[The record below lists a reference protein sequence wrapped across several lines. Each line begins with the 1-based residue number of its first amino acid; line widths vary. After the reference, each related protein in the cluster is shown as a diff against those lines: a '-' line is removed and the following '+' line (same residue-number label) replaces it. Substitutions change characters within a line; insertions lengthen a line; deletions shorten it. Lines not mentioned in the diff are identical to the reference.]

1 MTVSPADA
9 TPETGTSPAVPRG
22 ISHLAIVRFLVEAL
36 ALIAIV
42 VATGLVSRF
51 LVPASPPDIHH
62 KLLMLTN
69 LVSAVTLLLVYA
81 LTIRLM
87 EHRSATEINPIAG
100 APQFL
105 LGAILGVVLISAVYA
120 VLWGLHLTHYGAGT
134 GTDGLIGGLVAMFCV
149 AILEEL
155 LLRAVL
161 FRIVEDATG
170 TTVAV
175 IVSAAVFGLLHGLNH
190 GATAVSTVAIALEA
204 GILLAM
210 AYALTRNLWFA
221 IGIHMAW
228 NFTEGDVFGAQV
240 SGGTGSH
247 SLYRFTLTGPD
258 LLTGGSFGP
267 EASVVAVGVCLFA
280 AIVIGVMV
288 VRRGNWRSAHFQLRL
303 A

>member
-1 MTVSPADA
+1 MTISSMNAP
-9 TPETGTSPAVPRG
+9 PAVPGG
-22 ISHLAIVRFLVEAL
+22 ISHLAIVRLLVLAA

-51 LVPASPPDIHH
+51 VVPASPADLHH
-62 KLLMLTN
+62 NLLMLTN
-69 LVSAVTLLLVYA
+69 LSSSLALLLVYA

-87 EHRSATEINPIAG
+87 EHRSATEIDPIRG

-105 LGAILGVVLISAVYA
+105 VGAILGVVLISAVYA
-120 VLWGLHLTHYGAGT
+120 VLWGLHLTHYSAGT

-149 AILEEL
+149 AVLEEL
-155 LLRAVL
+155 LLRAML

-170 TTVAV
+170 TTAA
-175 IVSAAVFGLLHGLNH
+175 IAVSAVVFGLLHGLNP
-190 GATAVSTVAIALEA
+190 GATTISTIAIALEA
-204 GILLAM
+204 GVLLAV
-210 AYALTRNLWFA
+210 AYAVTRNLWFA

-228 NFTEGDVFGAQV
+228 NFTEGDVYGAQV
-240 SGGTGSH
+240 SGGTASH
-247 SLYRFTLTGPD
+247 SLFKIWLAGPN
-258 LLTGGSFGP
+258 LLTGGTFGP

-288 VRRGNWRSAHFQLRL
+288 VRRGNWQPARFQLRL

>member
-1 MTVSPADA
+1 MTDSLVSPTA
-9 TPETGTSPAVPRG
+9 PAVPPG
-22 ISHLAIVRFLVEAL
+22 VSHLAVVRFLVEAL

-42 VATGLVSRF
+42 FATGLVSHH
-51 LVPASPPDIHH
+51 LVPASPAALHH
-62 KLLMLTN
+62 NLLMLTN
-69 LVSAVTLLLVYA
+69 LLSSLALLLVYA

-87 EHRSATEINPIAG
+87 EHRNATEINPIGG

-105 LGAILGVVLISAVYA
+105 VGAILGVVLISAVYA
-120 VLWGLHLTHYGAGT
+120 VLWGLHLTHYAAGT
-134 GTDGLIGGLVAMFCV
+134 GTDGLIGGLVAMFSV
-149 AILEEL
+149 AVLEEL

-175 IVSAAVFGLLHGLNH
+175 IVSAMVFGVLHAFNH
-190 GATAVSTVAIALEA
+190 GATAISTAAIALEA

-240 SGGTGSH
+240 SGGAGSH
-247 SLYRFTLTGPD
+247 SLFKFALTGPD
-258 LLTGGSFGP
+258 LLTGGAFGP
-267 EASVVAVGVCLFA
+267 EASAISVGVCLFA

-288 VRRGNWRSAHFQLRL
+288 IYRDNWRPAHFQLRL